1 MKIGDILI
9 GDLIIPELTSKNKKE
24 VLEELVSVIV
34 KQNNLLNKEELIEV
48 LLERER
54 LGSTGIGD
62 GIAIPHGKLK
72 NIDTLLASFGKS
84 IDGVDF
90 DSMDGKPTHLFFLLV
105 APENSAGIHLK
116 ALARIS
122 RLLKDSSFKQDLM
135 ETKSKDDLFK
145 TIIERDENSR

>member
-1 MKIGDILI
+1 MKIADILS

-34 KQNNLLNKEELIEV
+34 KQNKLINEEELIEV
-48 LLERER
+48 LLEREQ

-72 NIDTLLASFGKS
+72 NIGALLASFGKS

-135 ETKSKDDLFK
+135 EAKLKDDLFK
-145 TIIERDENSR
+145 TIIERDEK